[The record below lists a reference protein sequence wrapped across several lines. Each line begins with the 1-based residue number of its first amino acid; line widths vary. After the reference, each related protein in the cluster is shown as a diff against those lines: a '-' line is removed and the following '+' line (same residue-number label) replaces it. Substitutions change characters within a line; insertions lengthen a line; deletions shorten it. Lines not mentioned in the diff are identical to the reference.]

1 MVFGCTYG
9 PRAGILEGFCCRVSW
24 PIFLALRRHEG
35 ILPIPRSGDG
45 TTLAAVLVTTPQARA
60 TPSSQQPP
68 APNPIATPLLAAARA
83 QYPRVP
89 GRPLC
94 GGASGGYLARLGLG
108 GRLLPSYH
116 ASRLRARV
124 IVSRSL
130 RLRPCVVPPRA
141 SSCHGRAAA
150 AVPSTGG
157 LSDRYCPHQ
166 TPASSA
172 LPFPRSGRLLAKLKS
187 VVCFLASSRS
197 PNCLDVVY
205 LGSFHV

>member
-1 MVFGCTYG
+1 MRE
-9 PRAGILEGFCCRVSW
+9 PNRALLQFYCRVSW
-24 PIFLALRRHEG
+24 PIL
-35 ILPIPRSGDG
+35 IPRSGDG

-68 APNPIATPLLAAARA
+68 APTPIVPLLAAARA

-157 LSDRYCPHQ
+157 LSDRYCPHR

-172 LPFPRSGRLLAKLKS
+172 LPFPRSDRLWKFQIQPTNLRVLLWDS
-187 VVCFLASSRS
+187 RPASRLHTHSTRPS
-197 PNCLDVVY
+197 W
-205 LGSFHV
+205 GI

>member
-1 MVFGCTYG
+1 MRE
-9 PRAGILEGFCCRVSW
+9 PNRALLQFYCRVSW
-24 PIFLALRRHEG
+24 PILIA
-35 ILPIPRSGDG
+35 RSGYG
-45 TTLAAVLVTTPQARA
+45 QTAPPLLPF
-60 TPSSQQPP
+60 SSPHQGEGDSF
-68 APNPIATPLLAAARA
+68 LAAAARPEPDRHA
-83 QYPRVP
+83 SARRGAGAVSARTRPASLWRRIWWLPCQARV
-89 GRPLC
+89 G
-94 GGASGGYLARLGLG
+94 G

-172 LPFPRSGRLLAKLKS
+172 LPFHRSGRLLAKLKS

>member
-1 MVFGCTYG
+1 LI
-9 PRAGILEGFCCRVSW
+9 A
-24 PIFLALRRHEG
+24 
-35 ILPIPRSGDG
+35 RSGYG
-45 TTLAAVLVTTPQARA
+45 QTAPPLLPF
-60 TPSSQQPP
+60 SSPHQGEGDSF
-68 APNPIATPLLAAARA
+68 LAAAARPDPDRHASARCGAA

-108 GRLLPSYH
+108 SRLLPSYH
-116 ASRLRARV
+116 ASRLRSRV

-157 LSDRYCPHQ
+157 LSDRYCPHR

-172 LPFPRSGRLLAKLKS
+172 LPFPRSDRLWKFQIQPTNLRVLLWDSRPASRLHTHSTRPSWGNLTRHLYHCRS
-187 VVCFLASSRS
+187 VYCSLF
-197 PNCLDVVY
+197 
-205 LGSFHV
+205 